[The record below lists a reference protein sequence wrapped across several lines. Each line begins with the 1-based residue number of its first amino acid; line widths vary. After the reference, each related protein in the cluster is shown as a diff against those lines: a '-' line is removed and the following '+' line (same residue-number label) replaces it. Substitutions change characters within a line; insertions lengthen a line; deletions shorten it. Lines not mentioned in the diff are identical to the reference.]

1 MPSRT
6 DLIPGSRARRGV
18 SKDARSR
25 CTLKQRQL
33 WPNWLWVLLAVT
45 SIALFGGSTIAPAAE
60 ISDGIV
66 KIGLILD
73 LSGPYSENT
82 GQGSATA
89 AKMAVDD
96 FGGKVL
102 GAPIELVVA
111 DHHNSAD
118 RAAAIARDWFDAQH
132 VDAILDVSGSSEA
145 LIVQR
150 IADTRHKIVSLSGPG
165 AERLT
170 NEACTA
176 TSIHYVFDT
185 YSIAH
190 TVGTALMDRGAKTWF
205 FITVDNNFGYDLER
219 DTAEV
224 VLEKG
229 GEVVGRARHPLD
241 TADFSSY
248 LARAQQ
254 SQAKVIGLADAGSDM
269 ANVIT
274 QAKKRGMI
282 PGPQTFTA
290 MSLRITGVNGLGLD
304 TAQGLVL
311 GESFYWDQDDAS
323 RAWSKRFFDIV
334 GKMPNS
340 LQAGV
345 YSSVTHYLQAVASAG
360 TDATDPV
367 MNAMRAAPIDDFFA
381 HGGQIRAD
389 GLMVHDMHL
398 YQVKTPPES
407 KYPWDYYKLVATIP
421 ADQAFAPLSRSK
433 CPLVKK

>member
-1 MPSRT
+1 MQSRSGAR
-6 DLIPGSRARRGV
+6 LIAGALTAMLLLGGRA
-18 SKDARSR
+18 S
-25 CTLKQRQL
+25 
-33 WPNWLWVLLAVT
+33 
-45 SIALFGGSTIAPAAE
+45 AAE

-82 GQGSATA
+82 GEGSATA
-89 AKMAVDD
+89 AKMAVGD

-102 GAPIELVVA
+102 GAPIELVIA

-150 IADTRHKIVSLSGPG
+150 IADNRRKIVSLSGPG
-165 AERLT
+165 ADRLT

-176 TSIHYVFDT
+176 TSVHYVFDT

-219 DTAEV
+219 NTTDV
-224 VLEKG
+224 VVEKG
-229 GEVVGRARHPLD
+229 GTVLGRARHPLD

-248 LARAQQ
+248 LARAKQ
-254 SQAKVIGLADAGSDM
+254 SQAKVIALADAGSDM
-269 ANVIT
+269 ANAIT
-274 QAKKRGMI
+274 QAKKLGMI

-290 MSLRITGVNGLGLD
+290 MSLRITGVNGLGLE

-311 GESFYWDQDDAS
+311 GESFYWDQDDPS
-323 RAWSKRFFDIV
+323 RAWSKRFFETV

-381 HGGQIRAD
+381 HGGRIRAD

-398 YQVKTPPES
+398 YQVKTPAES

-421 ADQAFAPLSRSK
+421 GNQAFAPLSQSK

>member
-1 MPSRT
+1 MQSRSGAR
-6 DLIPGSRARRGV
+6 LIAGALT
-18 SKDARSR
+18 AM
-25 CTLKQRQL
+25 
-33 WPNWLWVLLAVT
+33 LLLGGRT
-45 SIALFGGSTIAPAAE
+45 SAAE

-82 GQGSATA
+82 GEGSATA
-89 AKMAVDD
+89 AKMAVGD

-102 GAPIELVVA
+102 GAPIELVIA

-150 IADTRHKIVSLSGPG
+150 IADNRHKIVSLSGPG
-165 AERLT
+165 ADRLT

-176 TSIHYVFDT
+176 TSVHYVFDT

-219 DTAEV
+219 NTTDV
-224 VLEKG
+224 VVEKG
-229 GEVVGRARHPLD
+229 GTVLGRARHPLD
-241 TADFSSY
+241 TADFASY
-248 LARAQQ
+248 LARAKQ
-254 SQAKVIGLADAGSDM
+254 SQAKVIGLADAGSDI

-274 QAKKRGMI
+274 QAKKLGMI

-290 MSLRITGVNGLGLD
+290 MSLRITGVNGLGLE
-304 TAQGLVL
+304 TTQGLVL
-311 GESFYWDQDDAS
+311 GESFYWDQDDPS
-323 RAWSKRFFDIV
+323 RAWSKRFFETV

-381 HGGQIRAD
+381 HGGRIRGD

-398 YQVKTPPES
+398 YQVKTPAES

-421 ADQAFAPLSRSK
+421 GNQAFAPLSQSK